1 MKVSPTLLAVNT
13 RELINFHAS
22 LTLFLPKLD
31 RCRPVNYP
39 LSPDHPPIRPSVMLN
54 FALQPE
60 YREKLTSGV
69 NQLLELRIVLQK
81 CKEKLATL

>member
-31 RCRPVNYP
+31 RYKPVNYP
-39 LSPDHPPIRPSVMLN
+39 SSPNHPPIRPSVMLN
-54 FALQPE
+54 FALQLE